1 MEALSSPAG
10 QTQAQLLPDNK
21 TRSQRFSE
29 GEEGCP
35 RRRDGR
41 EISNSTSNIIEG
53 GSGND
58 G

>member
-1 MEALSSPAG
+1 MEVLSSPAG
-10 QTQAQLLPDNK
+10 QTQAQLPPDDK
-21 TRSQRFSE
+21 ARSQRFSE

-41 EISNSTSNIIEG
+41 EISNSTSNIIGG